1 MVESITHRN
10 ITDFGVEELSQIT
23 MKNHCIWLK
32 LKIIIYKIEKAIF
45 R

>member
-10 ITDFGVEELSQIT
+10 ITDFGVEEFIRNIL
-23 MKNHCIWLK
+23 KNHCIWLK
-32 LKIIIYKIEKAIF
+32 LKIIIYKIEKDIF